1 MTVYIVMGSWE
12 YEGSDL
18 IEVYASRAA
27 AEARQAEEIAL
38 KGYDEVTIEER
49 VAL

>member
-18 IEVYASRAA
+18 IEVYANRAN
-27 AEARQAEEIAL
+27 AEARQVAEIARG
-38 KGYDEVTIEER
+38 GYDEVIIEER
-49 VAL
+49 VPR